1 MGHGCIVDTCK
12 HHRSE
17 ALPPGERLAKAL
29 ETLKAHG
36 LRITRPRRAL
46 IDALLATA
54 TPRSAEELRERI
66 GKGEDLVTV
75 YRNLDAFE
83 RAGLVL
89 RAHAESG
96 KALYHLSADHCHYHL
111 VICRVCHEAKVIED
125 CDGDRFE
132 RLAREQGYSDVTHVL
147 ELHGVCAKC
156 GGDPTG
162 AESNAA
168 KTKAGG

>member
-1 MGHGCIVDTCK
+1 MDTCK

-17 ALPPGERLAKAL
+17 PAPRKERLSQAL
-29 ETLKAHG
+29 EVLKARG

-46 IDALLATA
+46 LDALLDSP
-54 TPRSAEELRERI
+54 TPRSAEELREDI
-66 GKGEDLVTV
+66 GEGEDLVTV

-89 RAHAESG
+89 RAHAENG
-96 KALYHLSADHCHYHL
+96 KALFHLSSDHRHYHL
-111 VICRVCHEAKVIED
+111 VICRVCHEAKIIED

-132 RLAREQGYSDVTHVL
+132 RLARDQGYSDVTHTL

-156 GGDPTG
+156 GD
-162 AESNAA
+162 
-168 KTKAGG
+168 KRV